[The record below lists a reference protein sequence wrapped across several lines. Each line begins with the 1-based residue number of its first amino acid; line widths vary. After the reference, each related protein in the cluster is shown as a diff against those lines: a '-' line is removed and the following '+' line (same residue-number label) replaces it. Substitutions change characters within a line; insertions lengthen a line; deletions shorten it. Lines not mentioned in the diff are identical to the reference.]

1 MAARLAL
8 MVTVA
13 LVGCSAPMPSAD
25 EPPSA
30 AESRFASVPPWD
42 VSAGSP
48 QLPAGLSRSEAIAL
62 ARAAAPQSASFPVTM
77 AQAGPGHNFGFA
89 HRPGVPRDRWVWYIL
104 LSDLGPLSGT
114 GSMVFLD
121 FVDGQ
126 IYEVI
131 NLLG

>member
-8 MVTVA
+8 LITVA
-13 LVGCSAPMPSAD
+13 LAGCSAPMPSAD

-30 AESRFASVPPWD
+30 AESRFASAPPWD
-42 VSAGSP
+42 ESAGSP
-48 QLPAGLSRSEAIAL
+48 RLPAGLSRSEAIAL

-89 HRPGVPRDRWVWYIL
+89 HRPGLPRDRWVWYIL

-114 GSMVFLD
+114 ASMVFLD
-121 FVDGQ
+121 YVDGQ
-126 IYEVI
+126 VYEVI
-131 NLLG
+131 NLIG